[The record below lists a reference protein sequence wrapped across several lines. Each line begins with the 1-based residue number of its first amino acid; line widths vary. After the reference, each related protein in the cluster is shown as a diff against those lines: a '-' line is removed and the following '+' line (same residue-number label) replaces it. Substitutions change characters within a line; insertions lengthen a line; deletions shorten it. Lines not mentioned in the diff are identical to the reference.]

1 MSEEAV
7 TETRFSLKTV
17 ALRVFHLPLSWYYS
31 FNQVINTLSKYCY
44 LCYAFKVYCGVVHA
58 LVSVN

>member
-31 FNQVINTLSKYCY
+31 FNQVINTLSKCCY
-44 LCYAFKVYCGVVHA
+44 FYFVFKVYCNVVHS